1 MFFENQHE
9 VMEEEKGMD
18 WSEENHNCTVGCG
31 DLGQT
36 SKGSE
41 ENLSVKCLIFGH
53 DIQALTILSCE
64 SVEAGCPEERVI
76 SGEAALFP

>member
-18 WSEENHNCTVGCG
+18 WSEETHNCTVGCG

-36 SKGSE
+36 SKGSK
-41 ENLSVKCLIFGH
+41 ENHS
-53 DIQALTILSCE
+53 
-64 SVEAGCPEERVI
+64 
-76 SGEAALFP
+76 